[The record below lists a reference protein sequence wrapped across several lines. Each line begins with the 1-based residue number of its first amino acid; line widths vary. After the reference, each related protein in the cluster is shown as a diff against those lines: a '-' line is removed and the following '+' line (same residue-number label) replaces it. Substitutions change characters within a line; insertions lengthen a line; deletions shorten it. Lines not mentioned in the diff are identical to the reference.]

1 MQMKVDDNIS
11 KIPVKSINSDLPDLP
26 TKTIIIQEK
35 AKTECDNFVKKIIHF
50 CLMLIIAYFFTRIIF
65 KNFRKLN
72 INEIISLNNEIS
84 FPFNGLYVNIS
95 SNSYIG
101 MVIQYSNKKKIFRNY
116 SVADK
121 LFIDVKSYLNVSKII
136 LEDEFDDYLEFFFV
150 ILKSNLKY
158 LTADDR
164 IQIFNG
170 IYTLNMSEGN
180 LENIKVN
187 RFNRTKIFYI
197 KEELNNALKNNMP
210 RKYQYYVR
218 SHSIK
223 TLNEEYNFSV
233 IDDNANIR
241 ELPMEFKANDSYVY
255 FVVIFSKKLFYDK
268 FEIVG
273 DSFWNIFISYFGTV
287 AAIYEFIIPL
297 IIFLFHK
304 LRLTLRDVKDKNQK
318 EKKLLKDNESVPKT
332 VNELNDIN
340 SEIIS

>member
-35 AKTECDNFVKKIIHF
+35 AKNECDNFVEKIINF
-50 CLMLIIAYFFTRIIF
+50 FFVLIIAYFFTRIIF

-241 ELPMEFKANDSYVY
+241 ELPVELESNSSYVY

-273 DSFWNIFISYFGTV
+273 DSLGNIFISYFGTV
-287 AAIYEFIIPL
+287 AAIYEFILPL

>member
-1 MQMKVDDNIS
+1 MKVDDNIS

-35 AKTECDNFVKKIIHF
+35 AKNECDNFVEKIINF
-50 CLMLIIAYFFTRIIF
+50 FFVLIIAYFFTRIIF

-95 SNSYIG
+95 SNYKIG
-101 MVIQYSNKKKIFRNY
+101 MVIQYSNKKKIYRNS

-241 ELPMEFKANDSYVY
+241 ELP
-255 FVVIFSKKLFYDK
+255 
-268 FEIVG
+268 
-273 DSFWNIFISYFGTV
+273 

-340 SEIIS
+340 SEVIS

>member
-35 AKTECDNFVKKIIHF
+35 AKNECDNFVEKIINF
-50 CLMLIIAYFFTRIIF
+50 FFVLIIAYFFTRIIF

-241 ELPMEFKANDSYVY
+241 ELPVELESNSSYVY

-273 DSFWNIFISYFGTV
+273 DSLGNIFISYFGTV
-287 AAIYEFIIPL
+287 AAIYEFILPL

-340 SEIIS
+340 SEVIS

>member
-35 AKTECDNFVKKIIHF
+35 AKNECDNFVEKIIDF
-50 CLMLIIAYFFTRIIF
+50 FFVLIIAYFFTRIIF

-95 SNSYIG
+95 SNSFIG
-101 MVIQYSNKKKIFRNY
+101 INIKYSNKKKIYRNY

-241 ELPMEFKANDSYVY
+241 ELPVELESNSSYVY

-273 DSFWNIFISYFGTV
+273 DSFGNIFISYFGTV

-340 SEIIS
+340 SEVIS

>member
-1 MQMKVDDNIS
+1 MKVDDNIS

-35 AKTECDNFVKKIIHF
+35 AKNECDNFVEKIIDF
-50 CLMLIIAYFFTRIIF
+50 FFVLIIAYFFARIIF

-95 SNSYIG
+95 SNYKIG
-101 MVIQYSNKKKIFRNY
+101 MVIQYSNKKKIYRNS

-241 ELPMEFKANDSYVY
+241 ELPVELESNSSYVY

-273 DSFWNIFISYFGTV
+273 DSLGNIFISYFGTV
-287 AAIYEFIIPL
+287 AAIYEFILPL

-332 VNELNDIN
+332 VNELNDIK
-340 SEIIS
+340 SEVIS

>member
-1 MQMKVDDNIS
+1 MELKVNNNIS
-11 KIPVKSINSDLPDLP
+11 KIPGGSSN
-26 TKTIIIQEK
+26 TEIIQEK
-35 AKTECDNFVKKIIHF
+35 AKTECDNFVNKIIHF
-50 CLMLIIAYFFTRIIF
+50 CFMLFFAFINAKIIF
-65 KNFRKLN
+65 KYFRKLN

-95 SNSYIG
+95 SSSYIG
-101 MVIQYSNKKKIFRNY
+101 MVIQYSNKKKIYNY
-116 SVADK
+116 SNVATQ
-121 LFIDVKSYLNVSKII
+121 LFIDVKKYLNVSQII
-136 LEDEFDDYLEFFFV
+136 LEDESDDYLDFFFV
-150 ILKSNLKY
+150 ILKPNLEY
-158 LTADDR
+158 LTDKDR
-164 IQIFNG
+164 IEILNG

-180 LENIKVN
+180 LEDIKVT
-187 RFNRTKIFYI
+187 RFNRTKVFYI
-197 KEELNNALKNNMP
+197 KEELNNALKINMP

-241 ELPMEFKANDSYVY
+241 ELPVELESNSSYVY

-340 SEIIS
+340 SEVIS